1 MEVSV
6 EKTGPCRAKISM
18 TVGADEFE
26 AKVKSLLVA
35 AGRNI
40 KMKGFRPGKV
50 PPEIVERQ
58 HGRAVRQETRQH
70 FLQEAWQRATK
81 EGELNPLAHPR
92 VELPEGDQLAG
103 QDFSLDFEVDLRPE
117 VELGEYKQLSI
128 ESKVAAVT
136 DQDVEQAIE
145 HLVQQNSRPEPAG
158 EEGLSADGMA
168 LCKVVLLHEGQEVFS
183 REGLRLGPQ
192 LPFPGVDPEA
202 FEQALTGATDG
213 AELELPITFPE
224 NFEQEQ
230 LRGQAGTG
238 KVSVDKA
245 FRIVKPERQQL
256 YELLEV
262 EDEKSLLAKVREKLE
277 ESAVAQENARIE
289 STLIG
294 RIIEA
299 HDIDLPET
307 MLAEQVKSRL
317 AQAASELEAQGVA
330 PEQIPAPTPE
340 QEQAARAGA
349 IQATKGYFL
358 IEAIAQKEGLNVTEE
373 ELLAELREIAVRNQA
388 SLEEVRDYYQEQNL
402 FGQLA
407 MEVVERKVRT
417 FLRESAQIS
426 RPDQ

>member
-1 MEVSV
+1 MQVSV

-18 TVGADEFE
+18 TVGSDEFE
-26 AKVKSLLVA
+26 AKVKSLLAA

-58 HGRAVRQETRQH
+58 RGRAVRQETRQH
-70 FLQEAWQRATK
+70 FLQEAWERATK

-103 QDFSLDFEVDLRPE
+103 TDFSLDFEVDLRPD
-117 VELGEYKQLSI
+117 VELGEYKQLEI
-128 ESKVAAVT
+128 ESKIAPVG

-158 EEGLSADGMA
+158 EDGLAADGMA
-168 LCKVVLLHEGQEVFS
+168 LCKVVLIHEGQEVFS
-183 REGLRLGPQ
+183 RDGLRLAPK
-192 LPFPGVDPEA
+192 LPFPGVDAEA
-202 FEQALTGATDG
+202 FEQAMSGATDG
-213 AELELPITFPE
+213 AEFELPISFPE

-238 KVSVDKA
+238 RVTVDKA
-245 FRIVKPERQQL
+245 FRIVPPEREQL
-256 YELLEV
+256 YDLLEV
-262 EDEKSLLAKVREKLE
+262 KTEEELSAKVREKLE
-277 ESAVAQENARIE
+277 EAAVSQENARIE

-307 MLAEQVKSRL
+307 MLAEQIKTRL

-330 PEQIPAPTPE
+330 PEEIPGPTPE
-340 QEQAARAGA
+340 QELAARQGA
-349 IQATKGYFL
+349 VHATKGYFL
-358 IEAIAQKEGLNVTEE
+358 IEAIAQKEGLKVTEE

-426 RPDQ
+426 RPG